1 MNLILIKYQKS
12 LWNPVIKLVNCL
24 GKISNNMRTRIETFN
39 PDVNL
44 LQDTHQDFLMKI
56 RYFNAGR
63 DYVNFNDFIAAE
75 AVEYAQRRG
84 CDIRSMEYYL

>member
-1 MNLILIKYQKS
+1 
-12 LWNPVIKLVNCL
+12 
-24 GKISNNMRTRIETFN
+24 MRTRIETFN

-75 AVEYAQRRG
+75 AVEYGTTGRG